1 MKNHEKR
8 QMPAAKDKRD
18 SRSKAS
24 SDKPLDLPAAESHHR
39 QAADDDLT
47 EGISF
52 LIDFSLTE
60 GQIEGTITHCRTNKQ
75 MEFAGLD
82 QTAISQFMKRYLSRL
97 EKSVA
102 RMPIDE
108 SVQQI
113 HEVADVQKE
122 EARTDRHGMMRTRS
136 FGVIPAGA
144 GHSSEILRHG
154 QPFQL
159 QWSFEPPA
167 MADMEGEQLQYRIV
181 ICGKNLEGGERLKV
195 GEVKGKIDFG
205 SSLTAHIPSEPLP
218 PGAYR
223 LEADSVFSL
232 KSKIAEWQSACREK
246 RLIQVI

>member
-1 MKNHEKR
+1 M
-8 QMPAAKDKRD
+8 
-18 SRSKAS
+18 
-24 SDKPLDLPAAESHHR
+24 
-39 QAADDDLT
+39 T

-60 GQIEGTITHCRTNKQ
+60 GQIEGTITHCRTDKQ

-102 RMPIDE
+102 KMPIE
-108 SVQQI
+108 EAAQQI

-122 EARTDRHGMMRTRS
+122 EARTDPHGEMRTRS

-144 GHSSEILRHG
+144 GQPSEILQQG

-167 MADMEGEQLQYRIV
+167 MSDMEGEQLHYRIV

-195 GEVKGKIDFG
+195 GEIKGQIDFG
-205 SSLTAHIPSEPLP
+205 SPLTAHIPSEPLP

-223 LEADSVFSL
+223 LEADSMFSL
-232 KSKIAEWQSACREK
+232 KSKIAEWHSACRER